1 MKIVIV
7 DYANF
12 LERSRVALQILIL
25 RKSTAKKK
33 TKKPKTLNIKIYCG
47 GIYVSNYYQTTGKCF
62 YLVTEILFSHFPPP
76 TPPHPHCSILFLC
89 LFV

>member
-33 TKKPKTLNIKIYCG
+33 PKKQKTLNIKIYCG

-76 TPPHPHCSILFLC
+76 PPHCSILFLC